1 MPKSRSP
8 TPHSKLPGEVSD
20 AQAMILLSDIFPTA
34 HFGADIAGIKLGH
47 TAAVLGCGPVS
58 RLAAASAE
66 LMDAG
71 RMFAGDAVPSRLG
84 TTRAQGA
91 ETANFEEEHPVE
103 TLIRLTGGGGVG
115 CIIDAVGVDSYH
127 AHQRPAAKPKKSQK
141 GQLQGREWKRT
152 TPPVTTSGAVT
163 GFSAIDAYNSSD
175 ERKPGLIKA
184 ELEPQA
190 MAT

>member
-1 MPKSRSP
+1 MPRRSFSRTSSQPPISARTSP
-8 TPHSKLPGEVSD
+8 ASSW
-20 AQAMILLSDIFPTA
+20 AILLP
-34 HFGADIAGIKLGH
+34 
-47 TAAVLGCGPVS
+47 C
-58 RLAAASAE
+58 LA
-66 LMDAG
+66 AG
-71 RMFAGDAVPSRLG
+71 RMFVGDAVPSRLG